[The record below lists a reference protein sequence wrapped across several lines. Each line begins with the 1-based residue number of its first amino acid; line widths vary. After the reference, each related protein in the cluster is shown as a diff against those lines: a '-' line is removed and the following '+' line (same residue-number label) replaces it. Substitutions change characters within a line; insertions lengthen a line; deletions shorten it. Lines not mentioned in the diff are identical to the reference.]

1 MLLRVAGR
9 SPGKSLEMHL
19 PVDGPLSVLADGHNA
34 CISISLFF
42 VAALLLLSFFL
53 PHSIFL
59 YLAFHFH
66 FFSFKNKTNYNVA
79 FSWVVFISWL
89 LD

>member
-19 PVDGPLSVLADGHNA
+19 PADGPLSVLADGHNA

-59 YLAFHFH
+59 FILP
-66 FFSFKNKTNYNVA
+66 SI
-79 FSWVVFISWL
+79 FISSL
-89 LD
+89 LKTKPTIM